1 MIRMYACADEASP
14 MIDGQIAAMKRNGL
28 QGLEMRGVDGETVT
42 DITLE
47 KAREVKAKL
56 DAAGLVTW
64 SIGSP
69 IGKIQITDPFEP
81 HLDKFKHALELAH
94 TLEAKNIRMFS
105 FFMPKDQDPS
115 PYKNEVI
122 DRLGRFVEAA
132 KGSGIN
138 LCHENEKGIYGD
150 NAPRCLEIL
159 QAVPELKCVFDPAN
173 FVQCNQDTLQA
184 WELLGDRVFY
194 MHIKDAKPDGFVV
207 PPGSGIGNVQQIVRA
222 FIARGGQDFTIEPH
236 LTVFK
241 GLADLEQEGDK
252 SQIGEF
258 QYPDA
263 DTAFDVACN
272 AFKGLI

>member
-1 MIRMYACADEASP
+1 MIKLYAFADEASP

-28 QGLEMRGVDGETVT
+28 QGVEMRGVDGQTVT
-42 DITLE
+42 DITLT
-47 KAREVKAKL
+47 KAKEVKAKL
-56 DAAGLVTW
+56 DAAGLCTW

-81 HLDKFKHALELAH
+81 HLDKLKHALELAH

-105 FFMPKDQDPS
+105 FFMPKGEDPAN
-115 PYKNEVI
+115 YKNEVI
-122 DRLGRFVEAA
+122 DRLGRFAEAA
-132 KGSGIN
+132 KGSGVN

-173 FVQCNQDTLQA
+173 FVQCGQDTLEA

-194 MHIKDAKPDGFVV
+194 MHIKDAKADGFVV
-207 PPGSGIGNVQQIVRA
+207 PPGSGIGNVQKIVKA
-222 FIARGGQDFTIEPH
+222 FIEKGGKDFTIEPH

-258 QYPDA
+258 KYPDA
-263 DTAFDVACN
+263 DTAFDVACQ